1 MTKWNRK
8 LAAWL
13 HDPAEK
19 ALILMRD
26 AEGHEWGTVKRLRE
40 ALGISYG
47 DFDKRADWLAA
58 AADRPNWPCEV
69 GKPRPAWANVR
80 FTERPV
86 LIHPLSGEPLELGKL
101 SDIAVAP
108 LKTLSFDHFAE
119 LAARVGHDPRLT
131 FLAFWRFGPEAGH
144 WATEL
149 GSLWQMLPA
158 DTRTPDHSIWTH
170 LDTVSAL
177 HTALADGD
185 RPALLAMSF
194 GPVQGFIAQARST
207 SDLWAGSHLLSTIVW
222 AALQTIVNELG
233 PDAVLFPALRGVP
246 AVDAW
251 LLEQSDAFRPLFA
264 DIKSEFITAT
274 DDTNPLFAAALP
286 NKFVCLVPSKRAR
299 ALAEAAIAA
308 ARQRVLEIAGE
319 AANRVFTE
327 VGREP
332 TDITRKQ
339 IADQMA
345 EFPEAFWASATWPLA
360 ADVRD
365 TATAVEQLQGA
376 LAAIHPD
383 LTRQGVFQDKTWKV
397 LSKEL
402 ALDGWQFWQPNAGVL
417 YPAVY
422 ELAERSLAAA
432 KAARSFAPLTQK
444 GHRCT
449 QCGEREW
456 LTDRRDLLGK
466 NRDDRKRESIWG
478 ELAGKRRSW
487 AKEGEHLCAVCT
499 AKRLWPTLFAQ
510 EVGLLIGR
518 PLDRFVVSTHALA
531 VSTSVE
537 LNLDAPRQRIE
548 AATALATLETVLNA
562 IDLEPAVLPKRLMKP
577 LYERPAML
585 TVAKRL
591 PALLERL
598 REDEDATGEIEGTNV
613 QVGEIARLTK
623 ELFGK
628 RPETYYALIQMDGDR
643 MGAWLAG
650 NEEQY
655 QLRYRDTWHPQ
666 VQGQVDRFAQH
677 DETLRAYL
685 TARRPPSPARHA
697 AISRALNDFSIHL
710 ARYVVEECVK
720 GKLLYAGGD
729 DVLALVAVD
738 DLFDA
743 MQLLRLAYSG
753 LAPHD
758 TMGLGERI
766 GELRPGGGDRQ
777 RGLLLKDGFA
787 LLQGRRLMTLM
798 GHKATASMGAVV
810 AHHQAPL
817 GMVLRQLREAESRAK
832 NHKRKDAAGKDTDRD
847 AFCIRVLKRGGGEVN
862 VTSPWWPVGADQHQR
877 PEVETSALRL
887 MKDLRDELA
896 KTSFSRGAIYRAQ
909 LWFEGLTDARG
920 DSTDARWRAQLA
932 GSLAYQFD
940 RQNKSETGKRRV
952 AQLAREIVDFICDVV
967 RPEHPLSALDHFL
980 VTAEFFARES
990 RLAPVGSTGDHPTPG
1005 GRP

>member
-1 MTKWNRK
+1 MTMTNWNRK

-26 AEGHEWGTVKRLRE
+26 SVGHEWGTVQALRE
-40 ALGISYG
+40 ALDISRS

-58 AADRPNWPCEV
+58 AADRPNWPCEL

-108 LKTLSFDHFAE
+108 LKTLSFDHFAD
-119 LAARVGHDPRLT
+119 LAAQVDHDPRLT
-131 FLAFWRFGPEAGH
+131 FLAFWRFGPEAGS

-185 RPALLAMSF
+185 QPALLAMSF

-222 AALQTIVNELG
+222 AALQTIVKELG

-251 LLEQSDAFRPLFA
+251 LLEQSDAFRSLFKA
-264 DIKSEFITAT
+264 IGAEFLDTG

-286 NKFVCLVPSKRAR
+286 NKFVCLVPSKRTR
-299 ALAEAAIAA
+299 ELAEAAIAA
-308 ARQRVLEIAGE
+308 ARKRVLDIAGK
-319 AANRVFTE
+319 AASKVFGE
-327 VGREP
+327 VGREL
-332 TDITRKQ
+332 TVTARQ
-339 IADQMA
+339 QVADQMA
-345 EFPEAFWASATWPLA
+345 EFPEAFWAAATWPLSS
-360 ADVRD
+360 DVRD
-365 TATAVEQLQGA
+365 SSVAVEQLQGA
-376 LAAIHPD
+376 LAAIHPE
-383 LTRQGVFQDKTWKV
+383 LARQGVFQDRTWKV
-397 LSKEL
+397 LSKGLSLE
-402 ALDGWQFWQPNAGVL
+402 GWQFWQPNAGIL

-432 KAARSFAPLTQK
+432 KAARPFAPLTQV

-456 LTDRRDLLGK
+456 LTDHRDLLDL
-466 NRDDRKRESIWG
+466 NRNDRKADSVWG
-478 ELAGKRRSW
+478 QLAGKRRSW

-510 EVGLLIGR
+510 EVGSLIRR
-518 PLDRFVVSTHALA
+518 PLDRFVISTHALA

-537 LNLDAPRQRIE
+537 LNLDAPQQRIA
-548 AATALATLETVLNA
+548 AATALTTLETVLKA

-577 LYERPAML
+577 LYTRPAML
-585 TVAKRL
+585 TVARRL
-591 PALLERL
+591 PGLLERL
-598 REDEDATGEIEGTNV
+598 RDDADASAGIEGTGV
-613 QVGEIARLTK
+613 RVGEIARLTK
-623 ELFGK
+623 DLFGK

-650 NEEQY
+650 NEAQY

-666 VQGQVDRFAQH
+666 VQSQVDRFAEH
-677 DETLRAYL
+677 NETLRSYL
-685 TARRPPSPARHA
+685 DARRPPSPARHA

-710 ARYVVEECVK
+710 ARHVVEDCVK

-753 LAPHD
+753 LAPHAN
-758 TMGLGERI
+758 MGLGERI
-766 GELRPGGGDRQ
+766 GELRPGGGERQ
-777 RGLLLKDGFA
+777 RGLLLKDGFG
-787 LLQGRRLMTLM
+787 LLDGRLMTLM
-798 GHKATASMGAVV
+798 GHKATASLGAVV

-817 GMVLRQLREAESRAK
+817 GMVLRQLREAEARAK
-832 NHKRKDAAGKDTDRD
+832 KHQRKNAAGQDVDRD
-847 AFCIRVLKRGGGEVN
+847 AFCIRVLKRGGGEVGI
-862 VTSPWWPVGADQHQR
+862 TSPWWPAGTDQR
-877 PEVETSALRL
+877 PEVGTSALRL

-896 KTSFSRGAIYRAQ
+896 RTSFSRGAIYRAQ
-909 LWFEGLTDARG
+909 LWFGGLTDERG
-920 DSTDARWRAQLA
+920 DKDDTRWRAQLA

-940 RQNKSETGKRRV
+940 RQNKNEAGKRRV

-967 RPEHPLSALDHFL
+967 GPEHPLSALDNFL

-990 RLAPVGSTGDHPTPG
+990 RIAAVETRDGKTTAGVPI
-1005 GRP
+1005 